1 MKHPVAEVIAQ
12 LNTLP
17 LDAKVDVINVWTN
30 GRKIRRLSGQN
41 ADSVWH
47 PAPEYRKM
55 TAILIPEV
63 GADVDAS

>member
-1 MKHPVAEVIAQ
+1 MKRPVSEVIAQ
-12 LNTLP
+12 LNALP
-17 LDAKVDVINVWTN
+17 PGTEIDVINVWTN

-63 GADVDAS
+63 STDADAS

>member
-1 MKHPVAEVIAQ
+1 MKRPVTEVIAQ
-12 LNTLP
+12 LNALP
-17 LDAKVDVINVWTN
+17 HDAKVDVINVWTN

-55 TAILIPEV
+55 TAILISEV
-63 GADVDAS
+63 GAE